1 MKARLVYNDNS
12 TKIVDAVITI
22 NEKGATVAT
31 VAKEIVGEGVQYVDF
46 MYDYFVAK
54 TGDEGY
60 FITDAEVNGTML
72 TRFTEREDCESVQV
86 FSFVACYGWNKGKK
100 GILGIVTGMR
110 YDMTIVL
117 GVKDGVYYT
126 YPRILTDGDMPYED
140 ISAEYYEIEDG
151 TYSKMACFYRDYQ
164 IENHGCRPLRERVAQ
179 DPRLKK
185 AADSIAVRVRHGW
198 KPVPSPVEYQT
209 PETEPEMHVACDFDR
224 TGDIADSFKKAGIEA
239 EFCLVGWNYGGH
251 DGRFPQIFPVDPRL
265 GGEERLIPL
274 IEKMKKHG
282 YNIVCHDDAT
292 AAYTIAD
299 CFDEEYLLKN
309 KDGSLYKRPYCWGGG
324 RPHKICPQR
333 QYEKFEISNQEALK
347 KLGFEGIHYIDV
359 ITILPL
365 LHCYDEHHPCNR
377 ADAAKYYRKIMKLSK
392 ENFGGFSSESGFDFA
407 VSDLDYIM
415 YATLKGRFDEKPY
428 MCDSVVPFWHIA
440 YHGIV
445 LYNPG
450 TFTLNYPAKK
460 EKNRLQL
467 FELGGRP
474 LICYYANF
482 AVGHNWMGL
491 EDFICDT
498 DEQLENTVKWAK
510 QMNEDYDELKEERY
524 EYIVNHE
531 ELSDNVFCTTY
542 ANGTRVIVDYNKETY
557 SIERN

>member
-1 MKARLVYNDNS
+1 MKARLVYENDSIKTLEVN
-12 TKIVDAVITI
+12 IANENGVII
-22 NEKGATVAT
+22 ASLS
-31 VAKEIVGEGVQYVDF
+31 KEEIGEGVKHVDF
-46 MYDYFVAK
+46 MYDFFNAK
-54 TGDEGY
+54 VGDEGY
-60 FITDAEVNGTML
+60 FITDAEVNGTMM
-72 TRFTEREDCESVQV
+72 TKFTKRDNCEKVQI
-86 FSFVACYGWNKGKK
+86 FSFVSCYGWNKGKD

-110 YDMTIVL
+110 YDMTMVL
-117 GVKDGVYYT
+117 GVKDGLYYT

-140 ISAEYYEIEDG
+140 IKIEYHTLEDA

-164 IENHGCRPLRERVAQ
+164 INRCGCIPLKERVKDDA
-179 DPRLKK
+179 RLKK
-185 AADSIAVRVRHGW
+185 GAESIAVRIRHGW
-198 KPVPSPVEYQT
+198 KPVPSPIEYQT
-209 PETEPEMHVACDFDR
+209 PENEPEMHVACDFDR
-224 TGDIADSFKKAGIEA
+224 TGDIADKFKEFGIENA

-265 GGEERLIPL
+265 GGEERMIALIN
-274 IEKMKKHG
+274 KMKEHG

-333 QYEKFEISNQEALK
+333 QYEKFEISNQKLLK
-347 KLGFEGIHYIDV
+347 EFGFEGIHYIDV
-359 ITILPL
+359 ITILTL
-365 LHCYDEHHPCNR
+365 LKCYDKNHPATR
-377 ADAAKYYRKIMKLSK
+377 KDAADYYRKIMKLSK

-407 VSDLDYIM
+407 ASDLDYIM
-415 YATLKGRFDEKPY
+415 YASFKGRFDEKDY
-428 MCDSVVPFWHIA
+428 MCDQIVPFWHIA
-440 YHGIV
+440 YHGII

-460 EKNRLQL
+460 ERNRLQL

-498 DEQLENTVKWAK
+498 DEQLENSVKWAK
-510 QMNEDYDELKEERY
+510 QMADDYDQLKEERY
-524 EYIVNHE
+524 EFIVNHE
-531 ELSDNVFCTTY
+531 ELSENVFCTTY
-542 ANGTRVIVDYNKETY
+542 SNGTKVIVDYNNETY
-557 SIERN
+557 KIER